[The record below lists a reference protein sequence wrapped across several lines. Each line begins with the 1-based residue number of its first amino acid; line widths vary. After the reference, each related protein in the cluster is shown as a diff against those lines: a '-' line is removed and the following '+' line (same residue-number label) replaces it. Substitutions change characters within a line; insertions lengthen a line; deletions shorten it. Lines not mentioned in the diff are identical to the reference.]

1 MAILYMILGILTF
14 IITFYFII
22 TEKYPKSLVTIIG
35 ASFMIIINILDEETA
50 LETIG
55 YNLEVLILLMGM
67 MMIVEIM
74 SETGIFQWIAIK
86 LAQVSKGNPIKIL
99 IFLSL
104 VTAFFSALLDNVT
117 TILLIVP
124 ITIFLAKKLHLD
136 PKPFILV
143 QIFMSNIGGTAT
155 MIGDPPNLIIASLSD
170 KNFNDFIINLA
181 PIILI
186 NIFVLLVSVSFFL
199 RKRLIVSRELRASI
213 MELDTSRIITDK
225 ILLLKSVTIFILVIL
240 GFLTNSFSQIGLA
253 IIAILG
259 STILVLISKKKPEE
273 VFSKIEWDTLF
284 FFGALFVLVQGLEE
298 LGIIEYIGSYVV
310 DFTKGDLKLTSSL
323 LIIISGIL
331 SPIVGSIPLS
341 LSFGKLVSSII
352 PNYSGNTESL
362 WWALSLGCCLGG
374 NMTIVGA
381 AANMVGT
388 SVSKKVGIEIT
399 FKEFFKWGLF
409 IVLQSIFLSLIYIYL
424 RY

>member
-1 MAILYMILGILTF
+1 MATLYMILGILTF

-35 ASFMIIINILDEETA
+35 ASFMIVINILDEETA

-170 KNFNDFIINLA
+170 KNFNDFIINLS

>member
-186 NIFVLLVSVSFFL
+186 NIFVLLVSISFFL
-199 RKRLIVSRELRASI
+199 RKKLIVSRELRASI

-259 STILVLISKKKPEE
+259 STILVLVSKKKPEE

-323 LIIISGIL
+323 LIIISGLL

-399 FKEFFKWGLF
+399 FKEFFKWGLV
-409 IVLQSIFLSLIYIYL
+409 IVLQSIVLSLIYIYL

>member
-1 MAILYMILGILTF
+1 MATLYMILGILTF
-14 IITFYFII
+14 TITFYFII

-67 MMIVEIM
+67 MIIVEIM

-86 LAQVSKGNPIKIL
+86 LAQVSKGDPIKIL

-186 NIFVLLVSVSFFL
+186 NIFVLLFSVSFFL
-199 RKRLIVSRELRASI
+199 RKKLIVSRELRASI

-225 ILLLKSVTIFILVIL
+225 KLLLKSVTIFILVIL

-310 DFTKGDLKLTSSL
+310 AFTKGDLKLTSSL

>member
-1 MAILYMILGILTF
+1 MENLYMILGILIF
-14 IITFYFII
+14 ILTFYFII

-35 ASFMIIINILDEETA
+35 ASLMIIINILNEETA
-50 LETIG
+50 LKTIG

-99 IFLSL
+99 ILLSL

-124 ITIFLAKKLHLD
+124 ITIFLAQKLQLD
-136 PKPFILV
+136 PKPFVLM

-155 MIGDPPNLIIASLSD
+155 MIGDPPNLIIAALS
-170 KNFNDFIINLA
+170 NRGFNDFIINLT
-181 PIILI
+181 PIIII
-186 NIFVLLVSVSFFL
+186 NIIVLLITASLFL
-199 RKRLIVSRELRASI
+199 KEKLIVSRELKASI
-213 MELDTSRIITDK
+213 MELDSSRIIKDK
-225 ILLLKSVTIFILVIL
+225 NLLFKSSLIFILVIL

-253 IIAILG
+253 IISILG
-259 STILVLISKKKPEE
+259 SSILVLISKKKPEE
-273 VFSKIEWDTLF
+273 IFSKIEWDTLF
-284 FFGALFVLVQGLEE
+284 FFGALFVLIQGLEE
-298 LGIIEYIGSYVV
+298 LGIIEFIGSYVV
-310 DFTKGDLKLTSSL
+310 TFTQGNLKLTSSL
-323 LIIISGIL
+323 LVLVSGIL

-341 LSFGKLVSSII
+341 LSFGKLVLEIL
-352 PNYSGNTESL
+352 PNYTGNTESL

-388 SVSKKVGIEIT
+388 SVSKKVGIEIS
-399 FKEFFKWGLF
+399 FKEFFKWGII
-409 IVLQSIFLSLIYIYL
+409 IVIQSIILSLIYINI

>member
-1 MAILYMILGILTF
+1 MATLYMILGILTF
-14 IITFYFII
+14 TITFYFII

-86 LAQVSKGNPIKIL
+86 LAQVSKGDPIKIL

-186 NIFVLLVSVSFFL
+186 NIFVLLFSVSFFL
-199 RKRLIVSRELRASI
+199 RKKLIVSRELRASI

-225 ILLLKSVTIFILVIL
+225 KLLLKSVTIFILVIL

-310 DFTKGDLKLTSSL
+310 AFTKGDLKLTSSL
-323 LIIISGIL
+323 LIIISGLL

-352 PNYSGNTESL
+352 PNYTGNTESL

-409 IVLQSIFLSLIYIYL
+409 IVLQSIILSLIYIYL

>member
-1 MAILYMILGILTF
+1 MATLYMILGILTF

-35 ASFMIIINILDEETA
+35 ASFMIVINILDEETA

>member
-186 NIFVLLVSVSFFL
+186 NIFVLLVSISFFL

-259 STILVLISKKKPEE
+259 STILVLVSKKKPEE

-323 LIIISGIL
+323 LIIISGLL

-352 PNYSGNTESL
+352 PNYTGNTESL

-399 FKEFFKWGLF
+399 FKEFFKWGLV
-409 IVLQSIFLSLIYIYL
+409 IVLQSIVLSLIYIYL

>member
-1 MAILYMILGILTF
+1 MATLYMILGILTF
-14 IITFYFII
+14 TITFYFII

-86 LAQVSKGNPIKIL
+86 LAQVSKGDPIKIL

-186 NIFVLLVSVSFFL
+186 NIFVLLFSVSFFL
-199 RKRLIVSRELRASI
+199 RKKLIVSRELRASI

-225 ILLLKSVTIFILVIL
+225 KLLLKSVTIFILVIL

-310 DFTKGDLKLTSSL
+310 AFTKGDLKLTSSL
-323 LIIISGIL
+323 LIIISGLL
-331 SPIVGSIPLS
+331 SPIVGSVPLS

-352 PNYSGNTESL
+352 PNYTGNTESL

-409 IVLQSIFLSLIYIYL
+409 IVLQSIILSLIYIYL

>member
-1 MAILYMILGILTF
+1 MATLYMILGILTF
-14 IITFYFII
+14 TITFYFII

-99 IFLSL
+99 ILLSL

-186 NIFVLLVSVSFFL
+186 NIFVLLFSVSFFL
-199 RKRLIVSRELRASI
+199 RKKLIVSRELRASI

-225 ILLLKSVTIFILVIL
+225 NLLLKSVTIFILVIL

-310 DFTKGDLKLTSSL
+310 AFTKGDLKLTSSL
-323 LIIISGIL
+323 LIIISGLL

-352 PNYSGNTESL
+352 PNYTGNTESL

-399 FKEFFKWGLF
+399 FKEFFKWGF
-409 IVLQSIFLSLIYIYL
+409 IIVLQSIVLSLIYIYL